1 MVDLVNYVSQNIN
14 KIRWKPCES
23 SLEKPEIFVT
33 GTTDEEQNKLGLWNI
48 SHLEADSNIKDE
60 MFVKNFEDKSLN
72 LVSTFNIGGDITEL
86 LFFKSEGVVASTSAG
101 SVSYLTFDRNFKLRE
116 EFKWS
121 NLYGSFGGCSGV
133 DVYGGDIVACGET
146 GAIHVL
152 HSGCINPIHSIY
164 DKDSCA
170 LNAIKWLTNNEV
182 CVCNT
187 IGQLRLHDLRSS
199 GNDRIEVTSDDT
211 SSLNS
216 LARHP
221 TQSHIVVAGGD
232 DGCVTIFDVRKAVA
246 SCC

>member
-101 SVSYLTFDRNFKLRE
+101 SVSYLTFDRNFVSCEIFLIYLKRCNCLKTRI
-116 EFKWS
+116 WQ
-121 NLYGSFGGCSGV
+121 GSLCKIKKHF
-133 DVYGGDIVACGET
+133 
-146 GAIHVL
+146 L
-152 HSGCINPIHSIY
+152 PIH
-164 DKDSCA
+164 
-170 LNAIKWLTNNEV
+170 L
-182 CVCNT
+182 
-187 IGQLRLHDLRSS
+187 
-199 GNDRIEVTSDDT
+199 
-211 SSLNS
+211 
-216 LARHP
+216 
-221 TQSHIVVAGGD
+221 
-232 DGCVTIFDVRKAVA
+232 
-246 SCC
+246 